1 MPTDP
6 EPQQP
11 DRDRDDRALMGRAAE
26 WLRDN
31 PGQATGIGIATAT
44 DARALAVVLDILA
57 VEVPYLDADPAIRP
71 SSAAEA
77 CSAKQLPAPTAE
89 PVAPAVDRQAA
100 TEHGLFTSLHSTVLD
115 LFEATLAV
123 SGTAG

>member
-44 DARALAVVLDILA
+44 DARALAV
-57 VEVPYLDADPAIRP
+57 EVPYLDADPAIRP

-77 CSAKQLPAPTAE
+77 CSAKQLPAPSAAE

>member
-11 DRDRDDRALMGRAAE
+11 DRDRADQALIRRAAA

-31 PGQATGIGIATAT
+31 PAQATSIGIASAT

-57 VEVPYLDADPAIRP
+57 AEVPHLDADLRRQTVQNCQ
-71 SSAAEA
+71 SMLGDTTAARE
-77 CSAKQLPAPTAE
+77 PT
-89 PVAPAVDRQAA
+89 DRR
-100 TEHGLFTSLHSTVLD
+100 
-115 LFEATLAV
+115 
-123 SGTAG
+123 